1 MSSSIPSGTFRPPTI
16 RQTLVPH
23 KARQDIR
30 NRVDRIM
37 GWDVQ
42 PTAPDAPPPPVI
54 EDTEARR
61 QDEADRLRRR
71 RGRASAV
78 VNDGSTPMTASKVLL
93 GQ

>member
-1 MSSSIPSGTFRPPTI
+1 MSSFIPSANFKPQKRRRELREIVYG
-16 RQTLVPH
+16 
-23 KARQDIR
+23 K
-30 NRVDRIM
+30 M
-37 GWDVQ
+37 GWNEQ
-42 PTAPDAPPPPVI
+42 PPAPDAPPPPVI

-61 QDEADRLRRR
+61 QDESDRLRRR